1 MQDAPNRNQ
10 APLFSPLLFRQD
22 GKEGADGG
30 NRQLQI
36 CDNLSVSAAPSQL
49 PWKGSQGGAH
59 RRRFSELRD
68 NLSVSLRLT
77 APLEGGA
84 FFISRL
90 SWSG

>member
-22 GKEGADGG
+22 GKEGAAGG

-49 PWKGSQGGAH
+49 PWKGSLGVM
-59 RRRFSELRD
+59 LD
-68 NLSVSLRLT
+68 NFGIIIT
-77 APLEGGA
+77 KEPKG
-84 FFISRL
+84 IIDHI
-90 SWSG
+90 

>member
-1 MQDAPNRNQ
+1 M
-10 APLFSPLLFRQD
+10 
-22 GKEGADGG
+22 
-30 NRQLQI
+30 QI

-77 APLEGGA
+77 APLKGEPLVRAKILGLPFQGRWHGEA
-84 FFISRL
+84 VTERL
-90 SWSG
+90 YRAAPALFRSL